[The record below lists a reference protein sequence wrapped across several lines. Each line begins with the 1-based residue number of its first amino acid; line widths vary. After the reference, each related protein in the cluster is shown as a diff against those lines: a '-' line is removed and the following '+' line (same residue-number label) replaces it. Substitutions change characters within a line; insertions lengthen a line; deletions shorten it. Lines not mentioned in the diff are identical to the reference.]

1 MSEIFENMNRIPV
14 IIFLGVPGAGKGTQ
28 ALHLSNAKQIP
39 RISTGDML
47 RQAVQDDSEL
57 GRKVQAIM
65 KEGRLVDDETMLKLI
80 EDRISRPDCK
90 NGFILDGYPRNM
102 QQAAAFER
110 ILRPN
115 MDVRVI
121 KIEVAEEDL
130 VKRIAGRRTCPKC
143 ERIYNIYFH
152 PAGKD
157 EICDA
162 DQTPLFRR
170 EDDHEEVVRRRIE
183 TYQRET
189 RPLIN
194 YYGNKGLLHLVNGS
208 RKANVV
214 TAEIQRAVGLN

>member
-1 MSEIFENMNRIPV
+1 MPAIFENMNRIPV

-47 RQAVQDDSEL
+47 RQAVQDDSAL
-57 GRKVQAIM
+57 GRKVKEIM
-65 KEGRLVDDETMLKLI
+65 HEGRLVDDETMLKLI

-121 KIEVAEEDL
+121 KIDVAEEDL

-152 PAGKD
+152 PAGRN
-157 EICDA
+157 ELCDA
-162 DQTPLFRR
+162 DQTQLFRR
-170 EDDHEEVVRRRIE
+170 DDDHEDVVRLRIE
-183 TYQRET
+183 TYKRET
-189 RPLIN
+189 SPLID
-194 YYGNKGLLHLVNGS
+194 YYRNKGVLQVVNGS
-208 RKANVV
+208 QNTNVV
-214 TAEIQRAVGLN
+214 SDEIQKAVGLS

>member
-1 MSEIFENMNRIPV
+1 MNRIPV

-28 ALHLSNAKQIP
+28 ALSLSNSKQIP

-47 RQAVQDDSEL
+47 RQAVQEDSEL
-57 GRKVQAIM
+57 GKKVEAIM
-65 KEGRLVDDETMLKLI
+65 NEGRLVDDETMLKLV

-110 ILRPN
+110 ILQPH
-115 MDVRVI
+115 MDLRVI
-121 KIEVAEEDL
+121 KIEVAEEDI

-170 EDDHEEVVRRRIE
+170 EDDDEEVVRRRIE

-189 RPLIN
+189 KPLIN
-194 YYGNKGLLHLVNGS
+194 YYGNKGVLKLVNGS
-208 RKANVV
+208 QKANVV